1 MQTMNTGHQHSNS
14 DTTVASD
21 EMPTETGTR
30 DLSEISQYSGRD
42 DGELLPSACGTPAS
56 CSHGCKFPPP
66 PPPAAAGQ
74 TVSKTAEV
82 SGVSAGWP

>member
-1 MQTMNTGHQHSNS
+1 MESSCHLRAGRQPPALTGANS
-14 DTTVASD
+14 
-21 EMPTETGTR
+21 P
-30 DLSEISQYSGRD
+30 
-42 DGELLPSACGTPAS
+42 
-56 CSHGCKFPPP
+56 HP